1 MPQVRADI
9 LQVKRLIIDCLNLT
23 DIAPE
28 EIEDEAPLF
37 VEGLGLDSVDAL
49 ELVVGVEKQF
59 GLQIEDEAIGE
70 AAFKSAAALCTFIND
85 RLEARDQDIGAT
97 GGEAAAPADGAP

>member
-1 MPQVRADI
+1 MSEAHAEI
-9 LQVKRLIIDCLNLT
+9 LQVKRLIVDCLNLP
-23 DIAPE
+23 DIQPE

-49 ELVVGVEKQF
+49 ELVVGVEKTF

-70 AAFKSAAALCTFIND
+70 SAFKSAAALTQFIND
-85 RLEARDQDIGAT
+85 RLDAKAVSADEA
-97 GGEAAAPADGAP
+97 